1 MRLNWEYEQKYARL
15 AYQRGY
21 ITYQEAMKYL
31 ELAYWLEHNEPVV
44 TGLIR
49 PERYSR
55 VDWEG
60 VSSDYFYLRRAVLQ
74 LQQVMLLKRIKS
86 KYIARTA
93 FIESVQAMVLSKV
106 SQH

>member
-31 ELAYWLEHNEPVV
+31 ELVYWLEHNELVI
-44 TGLIR
+44 TRLIR
-49 PERYSR
+49 PECYGM

-60 VSSDYFYLRRAVLQ
+60 VSSNYFYLRRVVLQ

-93 FIESVQAMVLSKV
+93 FIESVQAKVLSKV